1 MTDAGVLSPEVRSA
15 VRDLILVLAD
25 TKRLLGFRYAEWM
38 LGAPEL
44 ETGIACSSMAQD
56 EWGHARLLYALLKG
70 FDEDV
75 EALEHG
81 RESGAYR
88 SMQVLDAPAATWP
101 DAVALMAIADAAV
114 TTQLE
119 ALRDSSYEPLR
130 QRVAKLVEEER
141 FHAAHGVAWSKRL
154 ASAGPSARGA
164 LRDAV
169 GAILLPVLLWFGPDS
184 DRAASLTG
192 GGIVA
197 EAGDGLR
204 SRFLERVDPVLALTE
219 AAAPEAVDFSGFDEA
234 SRRSVPGGP
243 DDDTIRKIRGDR
255 NRAFLM
261 D

>member
-1 MTDAGVLSPEVRSA
+1 MTGATGLSPEIGSA

-81 RESGAYR
+81 RDRDAYR
-88 SMQVLDAPAATWP
+88 NMEVLDAPAATWP
-101 DAVALMAIADAAV
+101 DAVALMVIADTAI

-119 ALRDSSYEPLR
+119 VLQDSGYEPLS

-141 FHAAHGVAWSKRL
+141 FHAAHGMAWTKRL
-154 ASAGPSARGA
+154 ANGGPAARSALAE
-164 LRDAV
+164 AV
-169 GAILLPVLLWFGPDS
+169 GGILSPVLLWFGPDS
-184 DRAASLTG
+184 ERAASLTE
-192 GGIVA
+192 A
-197 EAGDGLR
+197 EIAAAAGDALR
-204 SRFLERVDPVLALTE
+204 ARFLGRIKPVLALADVATPQ
-219 AAAPEAVDFSGFDEA
+219 ALDFAGFDEA
-234 SRRSVPGGP
+234 SRRSAAGGP
-243 DDDTIRKIRGDR
+243 DEATIRKIRGDR